1 MFLDV
6 LNKEDKI
13 NFLEFVNLLAK
24 CDGEFADEEKE
35 ILNNYMIETGINEIP
50 ENNKNIENIIEYF
63 STRDEAIRKI
73 ILFEA
78 YGLVLADNKITDEEK
93 NIISKLDK
101 MSGLNREKL
110 DEIKEVVNRLQKVYD
125 DIYNLIF

>member
-6 LNKEDKI
+6 LNKEDKA
-13 NFLEFVNLLAK
+13 NFLEFVNLIAK
-24 CDGEFADEEKE
+24 CDGEFAEEEKE
-35 ILNNYMIETGINEIP
+35 ILNNYMVETGINEIP
-50 ENNKNIENIIEYF
+50 DNNKNIEDIVEYF
-63 STRDEAIRKI
+63 SKRDEAVRKI

-93 NIISKLDK
+93 EIIMELDK
-101 MSGLNREKL
+101 MSGLNKEKL
-110 DEIKEVVNRLQKVYD
+110 NEVKEVVIRLQKVYD